1 MPLDFVFLGSTFRL
15 MPKKSDA
22 IVFHKPDLV
31 HLVSFSGA
39 HSVGKSTLIS
49 ALSKEIPENELKIVP
64 SCSSEWFR
72 RKQKTNP
79 ECKTYDDV
87 NRLGLREEMQA
98 SLPAILS
105 DLLHERFKFCF
116 NECPGKNVIL
126 CDRWFSD
133 ISAYT
138 ISELGPQK
146 FIDLE
151 ERFNKFFHIMQNL
164 ADISRYYGSEF
175 FFTEIFIPVSSCS
188 HALLRGEGP
197 DGKPRATLDQIEWE
211 KNYNAVRDRYTFEGH
226 SLTIQSSSV
235 SDRVAEVMR
244 RIG

>member
-1 MPLDFVFLGSTFRL
+1 MPQ
-15 MPKKSDA
+15 KSDA
-22 IVFHKPDLV
+22 IHTHPII

-49 ALSKEIPENELKIVP
+49 ALKKSILKSEIFTIP

-87 NRLGLREEMQA
+87 NRLGLREEMQSELPHILYEFVIENFIA
-98 SLPAILS
+98 SRKDSI
-105 DLLHERFKFCF
+105 
-116 NECPGKNVIL
+116 IL

-133 ISAYT
+133 IASYT
-138 ISELGPQK
+138 ISELGYEKYQDIENSSPHY
-146 FIDLE
+146 FESLIDVLKTKSVLKCID
-151 ERFNKFFHIMQNL
+151 F
-164 ADISRYYGSEF
+164 Y
-175 FFTEIFIPVSSCS
+175 FTEVFIPVSSCS

-211 KNYNAVRDRYTFEGH
+211 KNYNAVRDRYSFEGH
-226 SLTIQSSSV
+226 TLTIQSSSV
-235 SDRVAEVMR
+235 SDRVEEVMR
-244 RIG
+244 RIR

>member
-1 MPLDFVFLGSTFRL
+1 MPQ
-15 MPKKSDA
+15 KSDA
-22 IVFHKPDLV
+22 IHTSRNI
-31 HLVSFSGA
+31 HLVTFSGA

-49 ALSKEIPENELKIVP
+49 ELSSQLNQDESCDTRIIQ
-64 SCSSEWFR
+64 SCSSEWFK

-98 SLPAILS
+98 SLPHILS
-105 DLLHERFKFCF
+105 ELIIGSFTIRYPETS
-116 NECPGKNVIL
+116 VIL

-138 ISELGPQK
+138 ISELG
-146 FIDLE
+146 FD
-151 ERFNKFFHIMQNL
+151 KFFEQERNTPNYFTSLIDTL
-164 ADISRYYGSEF
+164 RVKSEWGNINF
-175 FFTEIFIPVSSCS
+175 YMTNVFIPVSSCS

-226 SLTIQSSSV
+226 SLTIQSSSI

>member
-15 MPKKSDA
+15 MPQKSDA
-22 IVFHKPDLV
+22 IVSHKPNLV

-64 SCSSEWFR
+64 SCSSEWFKR
-72 RKQKTNP
+72 RQGIDP

-87 NRLGLREEMQA
+87 NRLGLREEMQKELPFILG
-98 SLPAILS
+98 SLIGQV
-105 DLLHERFKFCF
+105 F
-116 NECPGKNVIL
+116 NGKDKKRIIL

-133 ISAYT
+133 IAAYT
-138 ISELGPQK
+138 ISELGMEK
-146 FIDLE
+146 Y
-151 ERFNKFFHIMQNL
+151 NKICNL
-164 ADISRYYGSEF
+164 SEF
-175 FFTEIFIPVSSCS
+175 SFPHLFHRMKQRALGNTIDFYFTEIFIPVSSCS

>member
-1 MPLDFVFLGSTFRL
+1 
-15 MPKKSDA
+15 MPKKSDS
-22 IVFHKPDLV
+22 ISTLSNI
-31 HLVSFSGA
+31 HLVTFSGA
-39 HSVGKSTLIS
+39 HSVGKSTLIAKLQES
-49 ALSKEIPENELKIVP
+49 IPSDLAILP
-64 SCSSEWFR
+64 SCSSEWF
-72 RKQKTNP
+72 KQKQETNP

-98 SLPAILS
+98 SLPWILS
-105 DLLHERFKFCF
+105 SLIRKSFEVNFK
-116 NECPGKNVIL
+116 ESLVVL

-138 ISELGPQK
+138 ISEMGFDK
-146 FIDLE
+146 FLEQEKNTPNYFGSLIYDLKTRCE
-151 ERFNKFFHIMQNL
+151 AKRQNF
-164 ADISRYYGSEF
+164 YM
-175 FFTEIFIPVSSCS
+175 TNVFIPVSSCS

-211 KNYNAVRDRYTFEGH
+211 KNYNAVRYRYTLEGH
-226 SLTIQSSSV
+226 SLTIQSSSI